1 MIGLLARIF
10 IRGRENTADA
20 GVRSAY
26 GTLCSLTGVGLNLVL
41 FSIKLIAGLV
51 SASVAVIADAFN
63 NLSDAGSSIITL
75 AGFRLAG
82 KKPDAEHPF
91 GHGRF
96 EYISGFIVAVLIVV
110 MGFELGR
117 TSIGRIISPE
127 PVDFGA
133 LSFIILGVSIL
144 VKLYMFAY
152 NRRWGRKLDAPA
164 MLATARDSLSDCI
177 STAVVLACALISR
190 FTGAKLDGWGGT
202 LVALFILWTGIST
215 ARETL
220 APLLGAPPRREF
232 VDEIECIVMSHD
244 EIIGIHD
251 LIVHDYG
258 PGRRMISL
266 HGEVSASGDLIA
278 LHDAI
283 DHIENELEAT
293 LGCSAVIHMDPVADD
308 DAEIAAM
315 RERMAREVRELDP
328 AITVHDF
335 RAVRGPTHT
344 NIIFDVVS
352 PLGCAIPDAELAAR
366 IRERVE
372 REWEGCHAVVKVD
385 KPFV

>member
-1 MIGLLARIF
+1 
-10 IRGRENTADA
+10 
-20 GVRSAY
+20 
-26 GTLCSLTGVGLNLVL
+26 
-41 FSIKLIAGLV
+41 
-51 SASVAVIADAFN
+51 
-63 NLSDAGSSIITL
+63 
-75 AGFRLAG
+75 
-82 KKPDAEHPF
+82 
-91 GHGRF
+91 
-96 EYISGFIVAVLIVV
+96 
-110 MGFELGR
+110 MGFEVGK
-117 TSIGRIISPE
+117 SSVQKIITPE
-127 PVDFGA
+127 KST
-133 LSFIILGVSIL
+133 LTTLTFIILAASIL

-202 LVALFILWTGIST
+202 LVALFILWAGIST

-308 DAEIAAM
+308 DAEIAA
-315 RERMAREVRELDP
+315 
-328 AITVHDF
+328 T
-335 RAVRGPTHT
+335 
-344 NIIFDVVS
+344 
-352 PLGCAIPDAELAAR
+352 AAR
-366 IRERVE
+366 FLMKRGYRSL
-372 REWEGCHAVVKVD
+372 A
-385 KPFV
+385 FVGSARPSLASHSRARRDAFFAAASILSQLFTSSAIGFSQITW